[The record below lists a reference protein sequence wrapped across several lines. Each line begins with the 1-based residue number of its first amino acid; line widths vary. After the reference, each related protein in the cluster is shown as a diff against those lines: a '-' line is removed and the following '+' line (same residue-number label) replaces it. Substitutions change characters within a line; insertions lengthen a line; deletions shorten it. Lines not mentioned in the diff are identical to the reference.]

1 MIICNN
7 LNKNFPNNSI
17 IYVDSQVQI
26 TKRIELT
33 NLVIFADDNNKINS
47 INLLDNS
54 ILNIDNDKK
63 YFALDDNQI
72 SILIENLKQEHLII
86 EDNPKLIYGTI
97 IQRTKHPKSDN
108 LFILSIDINKNEPIQ
123 IITNTL
129 DSQEN
134 KTLVLALPGTVV
146 FNGSEILKNKVMD
159 VDSYGMLTGYKT
171 LGIDK
176 EGLIFGDSSEKG
188 KDFKF

>member
-17 IYVDSQVQI
+17 IYVDCQVQI

-63 YFALDDNQI
+63 YFTLDDNQI

-86 EDNPKLIYGTI
+86 ENKPKLIYGTI

-123 IITNTL
+123 IVTNTL

>member
-17 IYVDSQVQI
+17 IYVDCQVQI

-63 YFALDDNQI
+63 YFALNDKQI
-72 SILIENLKQEHLII
+72 NVLKDILETKNLLLEVKT
-86 EDNPKLIYGTI
+86 KLIYGTI

-123 IITNTL
+123 IVTNTL

-176 EGLIFGDSSEKG
+176 EGLIFGVSSEKG

>member
-17 IYVDSQVQI
+17 IYVDCQVQI

-97 IQRTKHPKSDN
+97 IKRTKHDKSDN
-108 LFILSIDINKNEPIQ
+108 LFVLSVDINKDEPIQ
-123 IITNTL
+123 IVTNTL

-134 KTLVLALPGTVV
+134 KTLVLALPGTTV

-159 VDSYGMLTGYKT
+159 VNSYGMLTSYKT

-176 EGLIFGDSSEKG
+176 EGLIFGDNSNKG

>member
-17 IYVDSQVQI
+17 IYVDCQVQI

-63 YFALDDNQI
+63 YFALNDNQI
-72 SILIENLKQEHLII
+72 SILIKNLKQEHLII

-97 IQRTKHPKSDN
+97 IKRTKHDKSDN
-108 LFILSIDINKNEPIQ
+108 LFVLSVDINKNEPIQ
-123 IITNTL
+123 IVTNSL